1 MHREESEGPRF
12 AWGGAMGL
20 FLEENPA
27 SSGIVLLLLV
37 VINEKERDFDRIFV
51 APAQLT
57 PAHAVGSEAICMLW
71 EFLRR
76 RFSDTARRAN
86 VSTTNTCYTKTAAA
100 DALAAMAK
108 LVRCYPARS
117 RQWARRTDPS
127 IITTAVN

>member
-1 MHREESEGPRF
+1 
-12 AWGGAMGL
+12 MGL

-51 APAQLT
+51 APAQLRRRM
-57 PAHAVGSEAICMLW
+57 PWARRQVCMLW

-86 VSTTNTCYTKTAAA
+86 VSTTNTYFTWTAAA